1 MNPATHEK
9 LCRGLHEF
17 ASRAR
22 DEAGNM
28 EKTSSQ
34 RLSESNAETKIKKKF
49 TLASHFFYLSISNL
63 GIDPCP

>member
-1 MNPATHEK
+1 MNPSSHEK
-9 LCRGLHEF
+9 LCKGLHKF

-28 EKTSSQ
+28 EKTNSQ

-49 TLASHFFYLSISNL
+49 TLPSHFFLYQSAI
-63 GIDPCP
+63 